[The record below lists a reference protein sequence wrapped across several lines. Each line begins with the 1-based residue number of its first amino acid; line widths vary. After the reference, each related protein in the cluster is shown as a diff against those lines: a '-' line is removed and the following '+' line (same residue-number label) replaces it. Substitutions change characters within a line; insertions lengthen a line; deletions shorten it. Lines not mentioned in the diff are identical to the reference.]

1 MHQKKPTRANTKD
14 LCLNKPLIVLGN
26 SSREQLKYE
35 AKQWI
40 KEAQKE
46 SKNWGK
52 IFVL

>member
-14 LCLNKPLIVLGN
+14 SHPSKPLIVLGN
-26 SSREQLKYE
+26 SSKEQLKSE

-52 IFVL
+52 IFAL